1 MTDFYN
7 NSFCLKVEDVIV
19 VEDLSRWQKLVDKH
33 DNLVWKLERS
43 RVSKC
48 HFWCLTYHRIA
59 SHTGKMCLW
68 KWFKIYL
75 HCKVTIIQSYF
86 LPVGV
91 Q

>member
-48 HFWCLTYHRIA
+48 NF
-59 SHTGKMCLW
+59 
-68 KWFKIYL
+68 
-75 HCKVTIIQSYF
+75 
-86 LPVGV
+86 
-91 Q
+91 